1 MNECANACLAHC
13 CTIFLG
19 HLGIEIMEIMEIMD
33 KYIDDNDVHHS
44 FYRTQV
50 ALGSGLWVPVS
61 LTPSIQH
68 LFESLLM

>member
-1 MNECANACLAHC
+1 MGHGVAHC

-44 FYRTQV
+44 FR
-50 ALGSGLWVPVS
+50 
-61 LTPSIQH
+61 
-68 LFESLLM
+68 FF